1 MKTNAVRFLESRGAA
16 FELLS
21 YDVDE
26 EDLSAAAVA
35 AKTGQDLERV
45 YKTLALR
52 GERAGVFLCVVPG
65 GEELDLRKAAKASG
79 EKAVEL
85 LPLKELLGATGY
97 VRGGC
102 SPLATKKPLPVFV
115 EEAAQLHDRISVS
128 GGARGLQI
136 VIAPESL
143 LEALGA
149 QGSEAR
155 YADLV

>member
-1 MKTNAVRFLESRGAA
+1 MKTNAVRFLEARGAA
-16 FELLS
+16 FELIP
-21 YDVDE
+21 YEVDE

-52 GERAGVFLCVVPG
+52 GERSGVFLCVVPG
-65 GEELDLRKAAKASG
+65 GEELDLRKAAKAAG

-102 SPLATKKPLPVFV
+102 SPLGTRKPLMVLM
-115 EEAAQLHDRISVS
+115 EEAAQLHERVSVS
-128 GGARGLQI
+128 AGARGLQLL
-136 VIAPESL
+136 IAPD
-143 LEALGA
+143 ALMDALAA

>member
-1 MKTNAVRFLESRGAA
+1 MKTNAVRFLEARGAP

-21 YDVDE
+21 YEVDE

-45 YKTLALR
+45 YKTLAVR
-52 GERAGVFLCVVPG
+52 GEGAGVFLCVIPG
-65 GEELDLRKAAKASG
+65 GEELDPRKAAKALG
-79 EKAVEL
+79 EKSVEL
-85 LPLKELLGATGY
+85 LPLRELLGATGY

-102 SPLATKKPLPVFV
+102 SPLATKKPLPVLV
-115 EEAAQLHDRISVS
+115 EETAQLHEAISVS
-128 GGARGLQI
+128 AGARGLQL
-136 VIAPESL
+136 VIAPGTL
-143 LEALGA
+143 MEALKD